1 MRRILVVDDEPFV
14 CDAVRMMLTSDGHI
28 VETANSGQE
37 ALSLLDNHEFDVI
50 VADYVMPGMRGD
62 QLAAAVKARAP
73 NLPVIIITA
82 YAETLESSNNP
93 QLGADCILSK
103 PFCLQDM
110 REAITRVLLE
120 KKPTRNDS

>member
-14 CDAVRMMLTSDGHI
+14 CDAVKMMLTSDGHI
-28 VETANSGQE
+28 VETANSGRE

-50 VADYVMPGMRGD
+50 VADYLMPGMRGD

-120 KKPTRNDS
+120 KKPPRNNS